1 MIAKISAYPTTD
13 RSSGK
18 DVGVEMLVRTY
29 VIVGILMFF
38 AMGGYLP
45 GPSVRGQGAALA
57 NSGDTILG
65 QMYQLGVWVIA
76 IVLMLKCYRGVLQL
90 CWEMKAMMAL
100 SVLAP
105 ISFLWSNNPSMS
117 LRRGIFLLLG
127 TVFAFYLVKRFSAR
141 ELAEVVV
148 ISGVF
153 AAMIGIAISILV
165 PSVGRDNFNGGAW
178 QGVFRSKNGCGNVI
192 LSLLTAAMSFHF
204 PKRPMEAARYLFFP
218 LAMILL
224 IMSDAKTAWVLGAIY
239 MLAMYVLER
248 LQKIDR
254 RDSSIAKFLLLVVAG
269 SVIAAI
275 PFVLPTLLDIL
286 GKDASLSGRV
296 PLWTSAFVSALKR
309 PLLGYGY
316 AAFWTGLQGESL
328 NIFLST
334 HFLIYQA
341 QNGLLEVWLEIGL
354 VGVVLVIATF
364 ISALRNAVTCFR
376 FGDPEAAR
384 WYVGMIVLTVVYNI
398 DETCFAT
405 AHSLSW
411 LLYIVGCAGLWEE
424 SKRARINLR
433 AASSRGLTKVAVI
446 GSSQPVI
453 LGSI

>member
-1 MIAKISAYPTTD
+1 
-13 RSSGK
+13 
-18 DVGVEMLVRTY
+18 
-29 VIVGILMFF
+29 MF
-38 AMGGYLP
+38 
-45 GPSVRGQGAALA
+45 
-57 NSGDTILG
+57 
-65 QMYQLGVWVIA
+65 
-76 IVLMLKCYRGVLQL
+76 
-90 CWEMKAMMAL
+90 
-100 SVLAP
+100 
-105 ISFLWSNNPSMS
+105 
-117 LRRGIFLLLG
+117 
-127 TVFAFYLVKRFSAR
+127 
-141 ELAEVVV
+141 
-148 ISGVF
+148 
-153 AAMIGIAISILV
+153 
-165 PSVGRDNFNGGAW
+165 
-178 QGVFRSKNGCGNVI
+178 
-192 LSLLTAAMSFHF
+192 
-204 PKRPMEAARYLFFP
+204 
-218 LAMILL
+218 
-224 IMSDAKTAWVLGAIY
+224 
-239 MLAMYVLER
+239 VLER
-248 LQKIDR
+248 LQKIHR

-269 SVIAAI
+269 SVIVAI
-275 PFVLPTLLDIL
+275 PLVLPTLLDIL
-286 GKDASLSGRV
+286 GKDASMSGRV

-384 WYVGMIVLTVVYNI
+384 WYVGMVVLTVVYNI

-424 SKRARINLR
+424 SKRARLNLR